1 MITDNA
7 AEIGNAVRQVW
18 PANPGPSFPVPF
30 VKRCEHHLRE
40 NALKALTADRVSH
53 WGSKRAEALNEAF
66 QTLAGWDKFAATV
79 QHPKLV
85 SSRTWVAANSDLV
98 VHQVGPRHLLPQHH
112 STAALDVQ
120 LGTVRD
126 YLDSRSFVLRNQRRT
141 TLMLGLVRL
150 HLNGTDDTRRY
161 ANLLRTWLTDRHGVG
176 LPHRGGYDPGTSVRT
191 DRTDRALSSLR
202 R

>member
-1 MITDNA
+1 M
-7 AEIGNAVRQVW
+7 
-18 PANPGPSFPVPF
+18 
-30 VKRCEHHLRE
+30 
-40 NALKALTADRVSH
+40 VSR

-66 QTLAGWDKFAATV
+66 QTLAGWDKFAANV
-79 QHPKLV
+79 QHPKVV

-98 VHQVGPRHLLPQHH
+98 IHQVGPRQTAAQHH

-120 LGTVRD
+120 LGVVRD

-141 TLMLGLVRL
+141 TLMLGPVRL
-150 HLNGTDDTRRY
+150 HLNSTDDTSRY

-176 LPHRGGYDPGTSVRT
+176 LPHRDGYDPGTSVHN
-191 DRTDRALSSLR
+191 DRKDRALPSLR